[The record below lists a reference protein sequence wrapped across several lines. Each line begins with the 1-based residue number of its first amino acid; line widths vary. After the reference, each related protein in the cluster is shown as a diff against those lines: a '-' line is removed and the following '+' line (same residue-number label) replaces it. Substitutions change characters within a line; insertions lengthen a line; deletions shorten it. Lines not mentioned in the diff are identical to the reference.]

1 MAKKE
6 IKNIKRISNILSGN
20 YTAKSKTSVGY
31 SKKEEE
37 RKEGDIW
44 EEGGKTWT
52 IKNGILKTV
61 SKMSKIRSHVKI
73 PFACE
78 CGQPLKHHLDKNAYS
93 QKGKCYTCLLKEETK
108 YRLDGTYDEY
118 AKQKRNENIKSWIE
132 DAEIEYKEQLEQI
145 GSKSFV
151 TEDGTIEDWGYVD
164 KKALKEKQD
173 SELKKAREIIN
184 EDNTNGEK
192 EK

>member
-20 YTAKSKTSVGY
+20 ITAKSKTSVGY

-37 RKEGDIW
+37 RKEGDVW

-61 SKMSKIRSHVKI
+61 SKMSRIRSYTKI
-73 PFACE
+73 PFSCE
-78 CGQPLKHHLDKNAYS
+78 CGQPLKHHLDKRAYS

-108 YRLDGTYDEY
+108 YRLDGTWDEY
-118 AKQKRNENIKSWIE
+118 SKEKRNENIKSWME
-132 DAEIEYKEQLEQI
+132 DAEIEYKDQLDQL
-145 GSKSFV
+145 GSKSFI

-164 KKALKEKQD
+164 EKSIKEKQE
-173 SELKKAREIIN
+173 SELKRARELIN
-184 EDNTNGEK
+184 EENKNGKSK
-192 EK
+192 E